1 MSSSQLR
8 SVRHTATVV
17 AMDLESALCEVAA
30 EVEKEVVIVARQ
42 REGEKKRAGNAKGKG
57 RAKEFEGKAEEVRER
72 RNKLN
77 EYLREFFDGCVGDVD
92 VLILLNV
99 LQGIRASLQGS

>member
-30 EVEKEVVIVARQ
+30 EVEKEVVIIARQ

-57 RAKEFEGKAEEVRER
+57 RQKEFEGKAEEVRER
-72 RNKLN
+72 KNKLN
-77 EYLREFFDGCVGDVD
+77 EYLREFFDGCV
-92 VLILLNV
+92 
-99 LQGIRASLQGS
+99 S